1 MLTIPKLIDPLQIA
15 LAIGAPPQLVAPV
28 WRTGRLSTRCT
39 GYPQSCQ
46 HKLFINNNL
55 RGWIMPAGSSLS
67 GDSAHGKNQGAG
79 FCAGRAPPTARR
91 MRARATESV
100 VDLGRFDNESAWG
113 TAGTE
118 RSS

>member
-1 MLTIPKLIDPLQIA
+1 
-15 LAIGAPPQLVAPV
+15 
-28 WRTGRLSTRCT
+28 
-39 GYPQSCQ
+39 
-46 HKLFINNNL
+46 
-55 RGWIMPAGSSLS
+55 MPAGSSLS

-91 MRARATESV
+91 MRARATEPV

-118 RSS
+118 RSSSAGGGSMAWVESGAAALLAGAATGVFATGMGPIVAGANAGPGVEVMAVA